1 MVKIKI
7 RTSTFLIQFTTNGY
21 TLLKEV
27 VAKNKETQ
35 KEYIST
41 VPIGFFNK
49 LESLFDKLVK
59 ASLSKEDVTTLKQML
74 DVINECKS
82 ALNKL
87 YESHPLMQ
95 EMMRKFWEDVILHL
109 LSRFTSLQRD
119 TAEQRY
125 LELLNKPELLQSIPQ
140 KYLASFIGV
149 TPTSLSRIKKN
160 IKK

>member
-1 MVKIKI
+1 MIKIKI

-27 VAKNKETQ
+27 IAKNKETK
-35 KEYIST
+35 KEYVST
-41 VPIGFFNK
+41 IPIGFFNK

-87 YESHPLMQ
+87 L
-95 EMMRKFWEDVILHL
+95 KL
-109 LSRFTSLQRD
+109 
-119 TAEQRY
+119 
-125 LELLNKPELLQSIPQ
+125 
-140 KYLASFIGV
+140 
-149 TPTSLSRIKKN
+149 
-160 IKK
+160 